1 MAGGGGSGGR
11 PIAGAP
17 WCDECPLRRM
27 PLFRPFNAEQLA
39 FMQGLKVDHRL
50 IPAGEHVFVAGGPR
64 PAFYTLFSGWAFTYR
79 PLRGGGRQII
89 HIAIA
94 GDILGFQ
101 HPLLPEVS
109 LSACALTDAS
119 VCVFPTARMVE
130 LTSVPGLGHDVAWL
144 IAAEKRRIEE
154 HLAQNSRRSALDR
167 TAYLLCEIHHRVTH
181 LRGGHSDQPC
191 EFPLTQQH
199 LADALGLTVV
209 HVNRTLRELREAGLA
224 DTRRRRLWI
233 DPARLKALADYPDDE
248 RGAGAIPL
256 L

>member
-1 MAGGGGSGGR
+1 MRGSNSGGH
-11 PIAGAP
+11 PVPGAP
-17 WCDECPLRRM
+17 WCYECPLRRM
-27 PLFRPFNAEQLA
+27 PLFRPFTPEQLA
-39 FMQGLKVDHRL
+39 FMRDLKVEHRL
-50 IPAGEHVFVAGGPR
+50 IPANEHIFEAGGSR
-64 PAFYTLFSGWAFTYR
+64 PSFYTLFSGWAFTYR
-79 PLRGGGRQII
+79 PLRGGGRQVI

-119 VCVFPTARMVE
+119 VCVFPTSRMIE

-154 HLAQNSRRSALDR
+154 HLAQNSRRSALER

-181 LRGGHSDQPC
+181 LRGGRGDEPC

-224 DTRRRRLWI
+224 DTRHRRLQI
-233 DPARLKALADYPDDE
+233 DPARLKALADYPEDE
-248 RGAGAIPL
+248 RGPGVIPL